1 MNTNGQ
7 KVSKVMTFIVVFACS
22 MLFSGSAFAQRTTD
36 KLDRG
41 LIAMKVSSG
50 VYINWRINA
59 EEYYGVEYNVYRD
72 GVKLN
77 DTPLKVSNFTD
88 KTGTVNSK
96 YTVAAVVRGV
106 EKPQC
111 APASV
116 WSKSYKEIKLTHEGI
131 KSTLVPNDAC
141 CADMDGDGEIDIL
154 MKFDNLSEMEQ
165 SYPKNGP
172 KIDGVDTKEYSIFEC
187 LKQDGTRLWWVNC
200 GPNMADFQNNE
211 QNIVAYDWDGDGK
224 AEAVMRLADGSV
236 IHMADGTTYTV
247 GNASKNIRAAN
258 GGGVNWFVVAGTNG
272 SKEYLVYVNGE
283 TGKPYQCME
292 YPLRFLENGETDPE
306 VAWGHKGW
314 AHRSSKHF
322 FGAPYL
328 DGRKPSIFLARGI
341 YTRHKMV
348 AYDVEPTTHKLVQR
362 WAWNCNANGPWKG
375 QGYHNYI
382 VADVD
387 EDGRDEIVF
396 GSMVIDDNGKGLST
410 TGLGHGDAQHVS
422 DFNPY
427 TKGLEMFACNE
438 DAQGYNYRDAT
449 TSTIYKREL
458 WVGKD
463 VGRSMMGNFTD
474 SYPGC
479 IGVAWGDPISSVK
492 NANISGISNTG
503 INDNF
508 RIYWDGDLC
517 SETFNY
523 LNGKNTEGCVAKYGS
538 WSPIYTCEGSMTNN
552 DTKGT
557 PCYQGDILGDWREEI
572 IMRTADNNIRIYST
586 PTATTYRIPTLWS
599 DHQYRN
605 AMVWQMCGYN
615 QPPHLSY
622 FLGKLEGITIAPPP
636 LTMNGRTEVANGGVI
651 DATYNDKHAIVC
663 ETNDTKVSLANGA
676 KPYILTINVP
686 SWVQGSAASNSTA
699 SNPTIKYNYYTCEV
713 TDGYL
718 DGEARL
724 IKQGDGKLKLPKA
737 DFLHKGVT
745 EVWAGTL
752 DFDGTLKNSS
762 LWLNRHTT
770 LNSNGGQF
778 RSITTN
784 YASSVYPGG
793 ENSIGEIS
801 TDSLVLGFG
810 SRLVFD
816 VYSDGKV
823 ADKINT
829 KYLSIERK
837 TGTAWTQGGPKF
849 LAPVIVLV
857 PHLAAGEDKIAP
869 GKYILGKVEN
879 VISGAVSSII
889 LEGLATSKKSIY
901 VEDGNLI
908 LDVQGIRDAA
918 SVVWTG
924 ATNST
929 WDLAETENFSVEN
942 EPTTFVSNDNVLFND
957 DAKTKSVTVR
967 GEVSPSIMEFNS
979 TVNYSVT
986 GTGTIVGDSKFINS
1000 GTGTVTM
1007 AGKNTYTGGNNLKG
1021 GVTSVSLLSNE
1032 YSEVGNLGGVT
1043 TDASKFTMENGAVL
1057 STTAAVE
1064 MGSPMQMVGAEGGVI
1079 NNSADFVMDKAF
1091 SGTVLTKKGNG
1102 WLKSGIVSSLQELI
1116 VAAGTVDASARLA
1129 STVTLQGS
1137 SAVTGTG
1144 FLNTPIEVADKAKA
1158 KLTTMN
1164 RTTTNLALTGTGQ
1177 ITIYCATEK
1186 GTNYYATRT
1195 PIQLTLKKFAG
1206 TLVADAT
1213 YAADGRFT
1221 FDTSNGG
1228 DGWIL
1233 NIPASRY
1240 VQNTGKTLRI
1250 GQVTGTGELGGS
1262 CAFTNGASV
1271 GTNTW
1276 QVGNDGNFTF
1286 DGKVVSGD
1294 RFTKMGEG
1302 KMTVTGVWT
1311 MSGAVSIDAGTLQVK
1326 SGASLGTGTLTVGT
1340 NGSLLCVSK
1349 SVSSPMTNSSF
1360 TINGTL
1366 QVGINNM
1373 AYSGYTHFNN
1383 KNVTFGAKSRLI
1395 LGLRK
1400 SIGTSTAPNNAY
1412 LTGISTLKITS
1423 GATIA
1428 SMLISTYVPTTD
1440 PANPDK
1446 FVLWTE
1452 VKTANVGT
1460 LNFELPEL
1468 PAWNY
1473 WDTSEIANGILYV
1486 RCNEEIYNAIEGIAS
1501 DDIVEVD
1508 VTSMSGVV
1516 VDHFTCPMG
1525 SVKSTFATR
1534 NLKGIFVLNIV
1545 NEDGKHTSFK
1555 TVK

>member
-1 MNTNGQ
+1 M
-7 KVSKVMTFIVVFACS
+7 MTVALC
-22 MLFSGSAFAQRTTD
+22 SAFFANQISAQRITD

-41 LIAMKVSSG
+41 LIAMKATKG
-50 VYINWRINA
+50 VYVNWRINA
-59 EEYYGVEYNVYRD
+59 EEYYDVEYNVYRD

-77 DTPLKVSNFTD
+77 DTPLKVSNYTD
-88 KTGTVNSK
+88 AAGTVDSK

-106 EKPQC
+106 EQAQC
-111 APASV
+111 SPASV
-116 WSKSYKEIKLTHEGI
+116 WAKSYKEVKLTHEGI

-141 CADMDGDGEIDIL
+141 CADVDGDGEIDIL

-165 SYPKNGP
+165 NYPKYGP
-172 KIDGVDTKEYSIFEC
+172 NIGGVNTKEYSIFEC

-211 QNIVAYDWDGDGK
+211 QNIVAYDWDGDGR

-247 GNASKNIRAAN
+247 GNANMNIRGDY
-258 GGGVNWFVVAGTNG
+258 GGGVNWFIVAGTNG
-272 SKEYLVYVNGE
+272 SKEYLVYVDGL

-292 YPLRFLENGETDPE
+292 YPLRFLESGETDPA
-306 VAWGHKGW
+306 VAWDNKGW

-348 AYDVEPTTHKLVQR
+348 AFDVDAATHKLVQR

-422 DFNPY
+422 DMNPY
-427 TKGLEMFACNE
+427 VKGLEMFACNE
-438 DAQGYNYRDAT
+438 DAEGYNYRDAT
-449 TSTIYKREL
+449 TSKIYKCEL
-458 WVGKD
+458 HVGKD
-463 VGRSMMGNFTD
+463 VGRSMMANFTD

-622 FLGKLEGITIAPPP
+622 FLGKLEGITMAPPP
-636 LTMNGRTEVANGGVI
+636 LTMNGRSEIANGGVI
-651 DATYNDKHAIVC
+651 DASYNDKHAIVC
-663 ETNDTKVSLANGA
+663 ETNDTKVSLADGA

-686 SWVQGSAASNSTA
+686 SWVQGTAASNSTA

-713 TDGYL
+713 TGGYL
-718 DGEARL
+718 DGKARL
-724 IKQGDGKLKLPKA
+724 IKQGDGVLKLPKA
-737 DFLHKGVT
+737 DFKHTGAT

-784 YASSVYPGG
+784 YGASVCPGG

-810 SRLVFD
+810 SRLVLD

-823 ADKINT
+823 GDKINA

-857 PHLAAGEDKIAP
+857 PHLAEGEEKIAA
-869 GKYILGKVEN
+869 GKYILGKVEK
-879 VISGAVSSII
+879 VISGSVSNIV
-889 LEGLATSKKSIY
+889 LEGLATTKKLVY
-901 VEDGNLI
+901 VEEGNLI
-908 LDVQGIRDAA
+908 LEVQGVRDAA

-929 WDLAETENFSVEN
+929 WDLAETENFTVEG
-942 EPTTFVSNDNVLFND
+942 EATTFVSNDDVLFTD
-957 DAKTKSVTVR
+957 DAKTKTVTVA
-967 GEVSPSIMEFNS
+967 GNVSPATMEFNGTTNY
-979 TVNYSVT
+979 TVS
-986 GTGTIVGDSKFINS
+986 GSGAIVGSTKFINS

-1021 GVTSVSLLSNE
+1021 GVTVVSLLSNA

-1043 TDASKFTMENGAVL
+1043 TNANLFTMENGAVL
-1057 STTAAVE
+1057 RNSSAVE
-1064 MGSPMQMVGAEGGVI
+1064 QGSPMKMVGEDGGVI
-1079 NNSADFVMDKAF
+1079 ENNGEFKMDAAF
-1091 SGTVLTKKGNG
+1091 SGTKLTKKGSG
-1102 WLKSGIVSSLQELI
+1102 WLIINSTSSLSTLAA
-1116 VAAGTVDASARLA
+1116 AAGTVDAGNKVANKIE
-1129 STVTLQGS
+1129 LQGTAS
-1137 SAVTGTG
+1137 LTGTG
-1144 FLNTPIEVADKAKA
+1144 FLNTPIEVVDKAKA

-1164 RTTTNLALTGTGQ
+1164 RATTNLALTGTGQ
-1177 ITIYCATEK
+1177 VTIYCATEK
-1186 GTNYYATRT
+1186 GSNYYATRT
-1195 PIQLTLKKFAG
+1195 PIQLNLKNFEG

-1228 DGWIL
+1228 EKWTL

-1240 VQNTGKTLRI
+1240 VQNSGKTLRI
-1250 GQVTGTGELGGS
+1250 GNVTGTGELGGS
-1262 CAFTNGASV
+1262 CAFSNGASV
-1271 GTNTW
+1271 GANTW
-1276 QVGNDGNFTF
+1276 QVGNDANFAF
-1286 DGKVVSGD
+1286 DGKVVSND
-1294 RFTKMGEG
+1294 KFTKMGTG
-1302 KMTVTGVWT
+1302 KMTTSGVWT
-1311 MSGAVSIDAGTLQVK
+1311 TTGAVSVDAGTLQVK
-1326 SGASLGTGTLTVGT
+1326 SGSTLGTGALTVSK
-1340 NGSLLCVSK
+1340 NGSILLVSK
-1349 SVSSPMTNSSF
+1349 AGTPMTNSSYSF
-1360 TINGTL
+1360 NGTV
-1366 QVGINNM
+1366 QVGANTTAVTGFAN
-1373 AYSGYTHFNN
+1373 FNN
-1383 KNVTFGAKSRLI
+1383 KAVTFGSTARYI
-1395 LGLRK
+1395 PALRK
-1400 SIGTSTAPNNAY
+1400 SAGTSPNNTY
-1412 LTGISTLKITS
+1412 LTAISTLKFTA

-1428 SMLISTYVPTTD
+1428 PVLYSGYVPTTD
-1440 PANPDK
+1440 AATPDK

-1460 LNFELPEL
+1460 INFELPEL

-1473 WDTSEIANGILYV
+1473 WDTSEISNGILYV

-1501 DDIVEVD
+1501 DEIVNVD
-1508 VTSMSGVV
+1508 VTNMSGMV
-1516 VDHFTCPMG
+1516 VDQYSCPMG
-1525 SVKSTFATR
+1525 SVKESFAKR
-1534 NLKGIFVLNIV
+1534 NLKGVYVLNVV
-1545 NEDGKHTSFK
+1545 NEDGKRTSFK
-1555 TVK
+1555 VAK